1 MTARRS
7 FPCGVRLRSVLRS
20 LAVSARLSGRDIPS
34 LPGKTLRAVIVCGL
48 LACCAIPARATETAI
63 PRAAIQYRAQL
74 VREARA
80 VWGLDAPVAV
90 FAAQIHTESWWRN
103 NTVSSV
109 GAQGLAQFMPATA
122 RWLPSVAPETGTPA
136 PFDPRWSLRACVTY
150 DRWLWNRLSPK
161 RAGSLTTCDR
171 MAFTL
176 SAYNGGLGWV
186 GRDRALAART
196 GRDPDRWSGNVAEVN
211 AGRNKSAIK
220 ENRRYVTLIFQR
232 QSAYIA
238 AGWGPGVE
246 CADVP

>member
-1 MTARRS
+1 MSKIWA
-7 FPCGVRLRSVLRS
+7 VVLCCLLG
-20 LAVSARLSGRDIPS
+20 LAGA
-34 LPGKTLRAVIVCGL
+34 
-48 LACCAIPARATETAI
+48 PAHAAETKI
-63 PRAAIQYRAQL
+63 PRAALQYRGQL
-74 VREARA
+74 IREARA
-80 VWGLDAPVAV
+80 VWGMNAPVSV

-109 GAQGLAQFMPATA
+109 GAQGLAQFMPETA
-122 RWLPSVAPETGTPA
+122 NWLPSVAPETGKPA

-150 DRWLWNRLSPK
+150 DKWLWDRLSPR
-161 RAGSLTTCDR
+161 RAGSLTTRDR

-196 GRDPDRWSGNVAEVN
+196 GHDPDRWFGNVAGVN

>member
-1 MTARRS
+1 MKRS
-7 FPCGVRLRSVLRS
+7 ASFLSAPAMPKITGKTILAALRLCGVGVIAGLAFWTVFVL
-20 LAVSARLSGRDIPS
+20 LVEGV
-34 LPGKTLRAVIVCGL
+34 RA
-48 LACCAIPARATETAI
+48 AETKI
-63 PRAAIQYRAQL
+63 PRAALQYRGQI

-80 VWGLDAPVAV
+80 VWGMDAPVSV

-103 NTVSSV
+103 DTVSSV

-122 RWLPSVAPETGTPA
+122 RWLPSVAPETGKPA
-136 PFDPRWSLRACVTY
+136 PFNPAWSLRACVTY
-150 DRWLWNRLSPK
+150 DRWLWNRLSPM

-186 GRDRALAART
+186 GRDRSLAART
-196 GRDPDRWSGNVAEVN
+196 GRDPDRWFGNVAGMN
-211 AGRNKSAIK
+211 AGRSKSAIK